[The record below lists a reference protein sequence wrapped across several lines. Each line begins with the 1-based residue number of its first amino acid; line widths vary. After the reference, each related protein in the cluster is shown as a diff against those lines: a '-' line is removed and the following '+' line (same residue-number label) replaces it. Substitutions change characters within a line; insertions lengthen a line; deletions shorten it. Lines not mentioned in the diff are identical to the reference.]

1 MFRPNHFD
9 PVRVEPRISFNIA
22 SPHFKS
28 QVLSLRRHPT
38 RRHSCLQRRGSTAI
52 HGLLAFPALLLLAWL
67 GFEIGIVVRAANGAK
82 TAADAIA
89 LAAAARHA
97 DGPDAVRADAFA
109 AAGTNSGPN
118 GPITVMIADGPAGG
132 GDVAFGVWDEDSRAF
147 VSNQSGGPA
156 VRVTVR
162 FAADHPN
169 GAPPL
174 IFNGFF
180 QASPLTIERT
190 SIAVYNPPRHITS
203 LLVVADSGTGIDME
217 GSARISARGGV
228 TVASA
233 SQLAV
238 RLVGG
243 ARMEVPIV
251 RVPGTMDETSGT
263 HIDGAIKNLTDIP
276 DDPFAFVAMPM
287 MTAGFAEAI
296 DHDGMGFTRV
306 APGVH
311 PGLVASGGNV
321 ILDPGL
327 HQFAGGISL
336 SGSAVL
342 ELDAAT
348 IQLAEGAAINLA
360 DSSSLIGKGSD
371 SMQSWPG
378 HWMVQRGGSAEWR
391 IADTAVL
398 AVQGHCYAP
407 NSSVTIS
414 DGAKVSMRSAIVNS
428 ITASSVAT
436 LRLDGEIDALREPVV
451 PGRARLVK

>member
-1 MFRPNHFD
+1 M
-9 PVRVEPRISFNIA
+9 PRW
-22 SPHFKS
+22 H
-28 QVLSLRRHPT
+28 QDRCRRQP
-38 RRHSCLQRRGSTAI
+38 QRRGFSTI
-52 HGLLAFPALLLLAWL
+52 QLVFLFPVLLMFAWMAV
-67 GFEIGIVVRAANGAK
+67 EIGIVVRSANKAK

-89 LAAAARHA
+89 LAAAARYA
-97 DGPDAVRADAFA
+97 DGPDVVRADALA
-109 AAGTNSGPN
+109 AAATNIGPN
-118 GPITVMIADGPAGG
+118 GPIVVLIPEGPAGG
-132 GDVAFGVWDEDSRAF
+132 GDVQFGVWDEDFRAF
-147 VSNQSGGPA
+147 SSNQNGGPA
-156 VRVTVR
+156 ARVTVR

-169 GAPPL
+169 GAPSF

-180 QASPLTIERT
+180 DLSPVTLERT

-228 TVASA
+228 TVASN

-251 RVPGTMDETSGT
+251 RVPGTIDETSGT

-276 DDPFAFVAMPM
+276 DDPFANAAIPI

-306 APGVH
+306 GPGVH
-311 PGLVASGGNV
+311 LGLVASGGNV

-360 DSSSLIGKGSD
+360 DSSSIIGKGSA
-371 SMQSWPG
+371 SMPSWPG
-378 HWMVQRGGSAEWR
+378 HWMVQRGASTEWR

-398 AVQGHCYAP
+398 AVNGHCYAP

-414 DGAKVSMRSAIVNS
+414 DGAQVSMRSAVVKS
-428 ITASSVAT
+428 VTASSVAK

>member
-1 MFRPNHFD
+1 M
-9 PVRVEPRISFNIA
+9 PRW
-22 SPHFKS
+22 H
-28 QVLSLRRHPT
+28 QDRCRRQP
-38 RRHSCLQRRGSTAI
+38 QRRGFSTI
-52 HGLLAFPALLLLAWL
+52 QLVFLFPVLLMFAWMAV
-67 GFEIGIVVRAANGAK
+67 EIGIVVRSANKAK

-97 DGPDAVRADAFA
+97 DGPEAVRADALA
-109 AAGTNSGPN
+109 AAATNAGPN
-118 GPITVMIADGPAGG
+118 GPIVVLVSEGPAGG
-132 GDVAFGVWDEDSRAF
+132 GDVQFGFWDEDSRSF
-147 VSNQSGGPA
+147 SSNQNGGPA
-156 VRVTVR
+156 AQVTVR

-169 GAPPL
+169 GAPSL
-174 IFNGFF
+174 IFNAFF
-180 QASPLTIERT
+180 KVPPIALER
-190 SIAVYNPPRHITS
+190 SSVAVYNPPRHITS
-203 LLVVADSGTGIDME
+203 LLAVADSGTGIDME

-228 TVASA
+228 TVASD

-251 RVPGTMDETSGT
+251 RVPGTIDETSGT
-263 HIDGAIKNLTDIP
+263 HIDGAIKNQTDIP
-276 DDPFAFVAMPM
+276 DDPFAAFPMPVI
-287 MTAGFAEAI
+287 TAGLVESI
-296 DHDGMGFTRV
+296 DHDGMGFTRL

-311 PGLVASGGNV
+311 PDLVATGGNI

-327 HQFAGGISL
+327 HQFVGGISL

-348 IQLAEGAAINLA
+348 IQLVEGAAISLA
-360 DSSSLIGKGSD
+360 DSSSIIGKGSD
-371 SMQSWPG
+371 ILQSWPD
-378 HWMVQRGGSAEWR
+378 HWIVQRGGSAECL

-398 AVQGHCYAP
+398 AVDGHCYAP
-407 NSSVTIS
+407 NSSVTIG

-428 ITASSVAT
+428 ITASSVAK

>member
-1 MFRPNHFD
+1 M
-9 PVRVEPRISFNIA
+9 PRWHQGSCR
-22 SPHFKS
+22 
-28 QVLSLRRHPT
+28 QRR
-38 RRHSCLQRRGSTAI
+38 QRRGFSTVQLVFI
-52 HGLLAFPALLLLAWL
+52 FPGLLLFAWMAV
-67 GFEIGIVVRAANGAK
+67 EIGIVVRSANKAK
-82 TAADAIA
+82 TAADAISLAAAARYADGPAVVRADA
-89 LAAAARHA
+89 LAAAA
-97 DGPDAVRADAFA
+97 
-109 AAGTNSGPN
+109 TNMGPN
-118 GPITVMIADGPAGG
+118 GPIVVLIPEGPAGG
-132 GDVAFGVWDEDSRAF
+132 GDVQFGVWDEDSRSF
-147 VSNQSGGPA
+147 SSNQNGGPA
-156 VRVTVR
+156 AQVTVR

-169 GAPPL
+169 GAPSF

-180 QASPLTIERT
+180 KLPPVTLERT
-190 SIAVYNPPRHITS
+190 SVAVYNPPRHITS
-203 LLVVADSGTGIDME
+203 LLAVADSGTGIDME

-228 TVASA
+228 TVASN

-251 RVPGTMDETSGT
+251 RVPGSIDENSGT
-263 HIDGAIKNLTDIP
+263 HIDGAIKNQTDIP
-276 DDPFAFVAMPM
+276 DDPFVNAPMPLI
-287 MTAGFAEAI
+287 TPGLVEAI

-311 PGLVASGGNV
+311 PDLVASGGNV

-327 HQFAGGISL
+327 HQFVGGISL

-360 DSSSLIGKGSD
+360 DSSSIIGKGSD
-371 SMQSWPG
+371 SVQSWPD

-398 AVQGHCYAP
+398 AVEGHCYAP
-407 NSSVTIS
+407 NSSITIS

-428 ITASSVAT
+428 ITASSVAK